1 MTKSP
6 ATATLTV
13 DVNPDGVAL
22 ITLDRPPVNALDLG
36 VLEELQLVLDEQI
49 AGEARAI
56 VLTARGRCFC
66 AGIDTKLVAV
76 YDAAQRR
83 ATVAGLNRVVHTLYT
98 APVPVVA
105 ALNGHA
111 LGGGVVL
118 PLACDRR
125 LIASGEISV
134 GLTEVQAGVPYPA
147 AAMHIVRAELRP
159 AVARELCLTARVLSP
174 QEALALEVVD
184 RVCAPDALVAQAV
197 AHAAELAELPAYAR
211 VKQQLRQETAELTHV
226 VVTQELDPMLDSWLA

>member
-1 MTKSP
+1 M
-6 ATATLTV
+6 
-13 DVNPDGVAL
+13 
-22 ITLDRPPVNALDLG
+22 
-36 VLEELQLVLDEQI
+36 
-49 AGEARAI
+49 
-56 VLTARGRCFC
+56 
-66 AGIDTKLVAV
+66 
-76 YDAAQRR
+76 
-83 ATVAGLNRVVHTLYT
+83 VHTLYT

-125 LIASGEISV
+125 LIASGDISV

-159 AVARELCLTARVLSP
+159 AVARELCLTGRVLSP